1 MSAGATRRES
11 FTTDTHAVKSN
22 HTVYAYTSKYLSIHF
37 DDDPRSGRR
46 QSLFAPTMARKIAV
60 PWTKDEH
67 DAFLRGMEHFGRGRW
82 KDVSRHFVPTRT
94 PTQVAS
100 HAQKHFMRIEKKM
113 RAQATTATQT
123 TTTTTATATATTDA
137 QPPPLYCI
145 FMVNPYTYWGV
156 SRGLIHC
163 PIPRRHAVMI

>member
-11 FTTDTHAVKSN
+11 FTTDTHAAKSN
-22 HTVYAYTSKYLSIHF
+22 DTLYTHTIPKISIHF

-46 QSLFAPTMARKIAV
+46 QSLFVAAMARKIAV

-67 DAFLRGMEHFGRGRW
+67 DAFLKGMEHFGRGRW
-82 KDVSRHFVPTRT
+82 TDVSRHFVPTRT

-100 HAQKHFMRIEKKM
+100 HAQKHFMRIEKKT
-113 RAQATTATQT
+113 RAKTATTTQT
-123 TTTTTATATATTDA
+123 TTQTTATDV
-137 QPPPLYCI
+137 QPLYCI

-156 SRGLIHC
+156 SRGLIRC
-163 PIPRRHAVMI
+163 PIPRRCAVMI